1 MKLIH
6 KDPLPA
12 CDICKAA
19 TAFCDAPAKPRGT
32 WAYMCLP
39 CHKIHAATS
48 ADRVGFMFCSEPRDC
63 TIRQEKIALAV
74 EDGDMDLAISLTWND
89 GDLLDYI

>member
-12 CDICKAA
+12 CDICKA
-19 TAFCDAPAKPRGT
+19 TARYDAPTIGRGA
-32 WAYMCLP
+32 WAYMCTR
-39 CHKIHAATS
+39 CYEVHGSAGAAKVGYEFTS
-48 ADRVGFMFCSEPRDC
+48 VPTDC

-89 GDLLDYI
+89 GDLLDYL